1 MIGLAA
7 MAAARGFYFAAS
19 MLMFGELAFGLLV
32 HARLPVI
39 LPPRDMRLRWG
50 ALAVAA
56 VTAVVWLVLAVRQMA
71 GTLDLA
77 ALRETLTATLFG
89 QLFALRL
96 LALMALALVLGRG
109 AKPAVLLALIALALP
124 AATSHAAAASPAGFT
139 LLGASLDGVHL
150 ATAGFWLGGLA
161 GLLQLHRR
169 REPNMLLALSLFSE
183 WAMIAVLLL
192 VMTGLIDAASILL
205 GEGDKPSPAYVA
217 VLGAKLALVAAMLG
231 LAAMNRF
238 RLMPQGADRTIARN
252 AALELG
258 AGIIVVLLAG
268 LLGQLQPAL

>member
-7 MAAARGFYFAAS
+7 MAAARGLYFAAT
-19 MLMFGELAFGLLV
+19 MLLFGELAFGLLM
-32 HARLPVI
+32 HAKLPVI

-56 VTAVVWLVLAVRQMA
+56 VMAVAWLVLAVRQMA
-71 GTLDLA
+71 GAFNLA
-77 ALRETLTATLFG
+77 ALRETVSATLFG
-89 QLFALRL
+89 RLFALRL
-96 LALMALALVLGRG
+96 LTLAALLALV
-109 AKPAVLLALIALALP
+109 ALTLP

-139 LLGASLDGVHL
+139 VLGASLDAVHL

-161 GLLQLHRR
+161 ALLQLHRR
-169 REPNMLLALSLFSE
+169 NEPNMLLALSLFSE
-183 WAMIAVLLL
+183 WAMVAVLLL
-192 VMTGLIDAASILL
+192 VMTGLIDAVSVLL
-205 GEGDKPSPAYVA
+205 GDAGTPSLAYVA

-252 AALELG
+252 ASLELG
-258 AGIIVVLLAG
+258 AGVIAVLLAG
-268 LLGQLQPAL
+268 LLGQLQPTL